1 MPSSNQPLIGSVT
14 NSAPQKAVSTALA
27 VFCKT
32 PKAGQVKTRLCPPL
46 TLEQAAALYQI
57 ALDETLQRCAA
68 LACDLVIC
76 YSGEEE
82 YFAQKYPGVQ
92 RRPQRGENLGARLG
106 EALQGLLEQGYTKVV
121 LMGSDSPDLPLD
133 LVERAF
139 ATLDAVEVV
148 IAPAAD
154 GGYVLLGARNYYAAL
169 FDAMPWS
176 SPLLM
181 PQTRA
186 MLRAHGISW
195 EQLRQWQDMDDEDA
209 LRALLKRS
217 PASRTARYIQEFGLI
232 RP

>member
-1 MPSSNQPLIGSVT
+1 MPSLNQPLISSVT
-14 NSAPQKAVSTALA
+14 NSAPPKAVSTALA

-32 PKAGQVKTRLCPPL
+32 PNAGQVKTRLCPPL
-46 TLEQAAALYQI
+46 TLEQAAELYQI

-76 YSGEEE
+76 YSGEEK
-82 YFAQKYPGVQ
+82 YFAQKYSRFQ
-92 RRPQRGENLGARLG
+92 RRPQRGEDLGARLG
-106 EALQGLLEQGYTKVV
+106 EALHGLLHQGYSKVL
-121 LMGSDSPDLPLD
+121 LMGSDSPDLPLE
-133 LVERAF
+133 LVEQAF
-139 ATLDAVEVV
+139 ATLDAVDVV
-148 IAPAAD
+148 IASAAD

-181 PQTRA
+181 QQTRA